1 MNIILG
7 RKKCP
12 EKVKSLHFGMVL
24 KWSNR
29 NISFWDALHAIE
41 KKSWN
46 WWDLVAYLQ
55 RLELFRDLEFL
66 SRQFADTGHLV
77 FHVSKRIGESRL
89 ILSWGTDSYF
99 VNVTLPDNVYQ
110 LNIIHYSYQLNI
122 ILSYNF
128 TIYCPKE
135 IIFVTELRLIVIVR
149 SQLGFD
155 ICLWPPLG
163 LAIASLM
170 LRV

>member
-1 MNIILG
+1 M
-7 RKKCP
+7 
-12 EKVKSLHFGMVL
+12 
-24 KWSNR
+24 
-29 NISFWDALHAIE
+29 
-41 KKSWN
+41 
-46 WWDLVAYLQ
+46 AYLQ

-122 ILSYNF
+122 IQYSCTVLQLYNILS
-128 TIYCPKE
+128 
-135 IIFVTELRLIVIVR
+135 
-149 SQLGFD
+149 
-155 ICLWPPLG
+155 
-163 LAIASLM
+163 
-170 LRV
+170 